1 MSSNLP
7 DSSGGIFPHG
17 GGGWDLNNA
26 PPLLIQIATRLDTV
40 ARDHNILV
48 QEVTGVKQE
57 LRTFDRELSTTKNS
71 LIQTGDGGKRQGER
85 IGAIEATLASL
96 KAELEISRRALEDS
110 GYSLRTL
117 TEKFAAL
124 DRRDDQQA
132 RELKAMREWQVQ
144 AIAVGGFVV
153 LLLSI
158 FGPKFLAA
166 LVDGG

>member
-40 ARDHNILV
+40 ARDHNVLV
-48 QEVTGVKQE
+48 QEVTGVRQE
-57 LRTFDRELSTTKNS
+57 LRTFDRELSTTKNN
-71 LIQTGDGGKRQGER
+71 QTQTRDSVSRLGER
-85 IGAIEATLASL
+85 IGTIEATLASL

-144 AIAVGGFVV
+144 MATGLAIVV
-153 LLLSI
+153 PLLS
-158 FGPKFLAA
+158 FLAPKILSA
-166 LVDGG
+166 LDNGG